1 MARSGE
7 KRVLKGRGSP
17 IDPPN
22 RFDKV
27 HAEADYEQFE
37 HDEEF
42 LTKLSSAATEF
53 LPDASRSI
61 VSENDS
67 PDVPFRY
74 SLNPYR
80 GCEHG
85 CAYCYARPTHEYLGF
100 NAGLDFETRI
110 IVKHNAA
117 ELFREFLSRDAWN
130 PEPITFSGVTD
141 CYQPAERKF
150 RLTRQCLEM
159 ALECRQPVGIIT
171 KNALVLRDLDL
182 LREMAQRN
190 LVHVFLSIT
199 SLDVELAWTMEPR
212 TSSPAARLRAIETLA
227 GARVPVGVMVA
238 PVIPGLNDSEMPA
251 ILEAG
256 RAAGAQAAGY
266 VFLRLPLTVEPVFRE
281 WLQRTQPLKAERVEQ
296 RLRQS
301 RRGKLSNSTWGER
314 MKGNGGIAEQ
324 IGKMFRVFS
333 ERVNFPGLPPLDA
346 GQFVPAAPRSGQLR
360 LF

>member
-1 MARSGE
+1 MDAGRRS
-7 KRVLKGRGSP
+7 LKGRGSP

-27 HAEADYEQFE
+27 HAEADYEPFE
-37 HDEEF
+37 HDEDF
-42 LTKLSSAATEF
+42 LEELSSAATEF
-53 LPDASRSI
+53 LPDTSKSI

-100 NAGLDFETRI
+100 NAGLDFETKI
-110 IVKHNAA
+110 IVKHDAA
-117 ELFREFLSRDAWN
+117 ALFREFLSRDAWQ

-150 RLTRQCLEM
+150 RLTRQCLEV
-159 ALECRQPVGIIT
+159 ALGCRQPIGIIT
-171 KNALVLRDLDL
+171 KNALVLKDLDL
-182 LREMAQRN
+182 LREMARRN
-190 LVHVFLSIT
+190 IVHVFLSIT
-199 SLDVELAWTMEPR
+199 SLDAELARTMEPR
-212 TSSPAARLRAIETLA
+212 TSSPTARLRAVQTLA
-227 GARVPVGVMVA
+227 ESGIPVGVMVA
-238 PVIPGLNDSEMPA
+238 PVIPGLNDSEIPA
-251 ILEAG
+251 ILDAA
-256 RAAGAQAAGY
+256 RAAGAQTAGY
-266 VFLRLPLTVEPVFRE
+266 VFLRLPHTVEPVFRE

-314 MKGNGGIAEQ
+314 MKGNGEIADQ
-324 IGKMFRVFS
+324 IGNMFRVFAD
-333 ERVNFPGLPPLDA
+333 RIGFPGLPPLDA
-346 GQFVPAAPRSGQLR
+346 SQFIPPIPQTGQLR